1 MPVIVFDFFG
11 VICSEIAP
19 FVLPKYMSKEQAIAY
34 KATIVREA
42 DTGTITQ
49 DEMFRQLSEIAH
61 VPPEKLHEEFWS
73 YVNIDPDMVALIEDL
88 RSRHRV
94 ALLTN
99 ALTPFFR
106 QIAAKYDLERL
117 FEIILVS
124 SEERLAKPDPAF
136 YRLMIERL
144 GVKPYECLFIDD
156 NPENL
161 DGAAV
166 AGMQTLLFESAGKLK
181 RDLALIKR
189 PA

>member
-1 MPVIVFDFFG
+1 MQVLVFDFFG

-19 FVLPKYMSKEQAIAY
+19 FVLPKYMSKEQAVVY
-34 KATIVREA
+34 KATIVHDA
-42 DTGTITQ
+42 DTGAITQ
-49 DEMFRQLSEIAH
+49 DEMFRRLSAIAH

-73 YVNIDPDMVALIEDL
+73 HVRIDPEMVTLIEEL
-88 RSRHRV
+88 RTRHRV

-124 SEERLAKPDPAF
+124 SEEGLAKPDPAF
-136 YRLMIERL
+136 YRLMVEKL
-144 GVKPYECLFIDD
+144 GVKAEDCLFIDD

-161 DGAAV
+161 DAARSV
-166 AGMQTLLFESAGKLK
+166 GMDALLFEGADSA
-181 RDLALIKR
+181 RRELASIG
-189 PA
+189 